1 MNALSAG
8 IYTKLTSG
16 TALTALLA
24 GTTSVYFNIAP
35 DDATMPYVVF
45 NYQSQIE
52 ENLTPSRMKNELI
65 YIRGYTEESG
75 AAAGNIATQIDN
87 LFHAGSVTATSWT
100 NFWTAQESEIENV
113 EITPSGKRIYN
124 AGGVYRIR
132 LG

>member
-8 IYTKLTSG
+8 IYSKLTGG

-24 GTTSVYFNIAP
+24 GTASVYFNAAP

-45 NYQSQIE
+45 SYQSQVE
-52 ENLTPSRMKNELI
+52 ENQTPSRMKNNLV
-65 YIRGYTEESG
+65 YIRGYTETSG

-87 LFHAGSVTATSWT
+87 LFHAGSVTATGWT
-100 NFWTAQESEIENV
+100 NFWTSQETEVENV
-113 EITPSGKRIYN
+113 EITASGERIYN